1 MGDFLLDIDEGTKKY
16 FDSLDKG
23 IEKAYEIAEAS
34 RKKNRDPESKVDIPI
49 AEDLAARV
57 EGLVSMIFPD
67 FMGSGL
73 KEGIRELEAK
83 YGKNDERVSL
93 SSSEMVAKEK
103 FCKFESKEKAI
114 EAGLRV
120 GLAYLT
126 LGVVTAPLEGISSV
140 RLTDGYISIYYSGPI
155 RSAGGTASAMS
166 VLIADYLRKKMG
178 IDKYEA
184 NETERK
190 RYATEVEDYYR
201 LVGMQYHPNEKE
213 IEMIISNVNV
223 CLTGDPTEKF
233 EVSNHKDL
241 PRVETNRIRG
251 GMCLVVG
258 EGLTLKAPKLLKR
271 VTKFGKDFDLEDWM
285 WLDKYNKLK
294 MSVNSVVSKSDET
307 DVKYTPSTKYIS
319 KVIAGRPIL
328 SHPARQGGF
337 RLRYGSSRTTGIA
350 ATSLHPGL
358 FHLTRFVAV
367 GTQLATE
374 LPGKATVCTPV
385 DTVEPPVVLLKDGT
399 VRTIC
404 TADDA
409 QETRSSVDKILSM
422 GDILIP
428 YGEFVSQNHILL
440 PSAYCEEWWALEVKK
455 ALENGKV
462 SMDVSSFVEKPYP
475 KPAFDVAVKI
485 SEELS
490 VPMHPAYNYFWHDL
504 SSDELCGL
512 VDTVFKAEEKDGAL
526 LVDISSKK
534 ALEKLCMPHSLDSS
548 GKLVSVSGDERKALM
563 FTVGC
568 GGKSSAEDRL
578 KTVRESKNVVDAISK
593 LSGVKFREKG
603 PTRVGL
609 KMGRPEKAER
619 RLMKGRPQVLF
630 PCGDEGGR
638 MRNIMDSYSLG
649 KVSTSFPTFRCP
661 KCNMPVFNRSC
672 FACGTE
678 AQEYRF
684 CSKCKKSV
692 ADKVHCGVPT
702 DRYRMMVVNPKD
714 VIDRAAKKVG
724 INVLPKLLK
733 GVRGLSGAGKDMEIV
748 EKGLLRE
755 KYGLYVNK
763 DGTTRYDAVD
773 VPVTHFKLKEIDV
786 SVDAIKRI
794 GYDKDIYGKPIENDN
809 QVIELKAQDI
819 IISDNSDFSCVG
831 YFINVCK
838 FVDELL
844 VKVYDQKPFYR
855 VKKKED
861 LVGQLVI
868 GLAPH
873 TSAGIIGRIIGFT
886 PAKICYAHPF
896 WHAAKRRNCDG
907 DEDSILLLM
916 DALVNFS
923 RKYLPTTRGAATMDA
938 PLVLTTHLDPE
949 EVDDEAWTVDIVDS
963 YPLSF
968 YEDTMEFKK
977 PWEIK
982 EKITIV
988 EDLMGKPGVYHSM
1001 FTHDTDNIN
1010 DAVYKSRYVVLET
1023 MSEKL
1028 ESQLKLATQAV
1039 AVDESDVSEKILE
1052 KHLLKDIKGNMRTFS
1067 RQKMRC
1073 VGCNAKY
1080 RRVPLTG
1087 KCACGGKLLL
1097 TVSEG
1102 TVRKYIEPA
1111 KHIMSNFI
1119 VTSYLRQQFSVLESE
1134 VDAFFGKKARQFK
1147 LGMFG
1152 QKK

>member
-1 MGDFLLDIDEGTKKY
+1 MEIDEGTKKY
-16 FDSLDKG
+16 FDFLDKG

-34 RKKNRDPESKVDIPI
+34 RKKNKDPESKVDIPI

-93 SSSEMVAKEK
+93 SSAEMVAKEK
-103 FCKFESKEKAI
+103 FCKFESKEKSV

-126 LGVVTAPLEGISSV
+126 LGVVTAPLEGISAV
-140 RLTDGYISIYYSGPI
+140 RITDGYISIYYSGPI

-166 VLIADYLRKKMG
+166 VLIADFLRKKMG
-178 IDKYEA
+178 IGKYEA

-213 IEMIISNVNV
+213 IDMIISKVNV

-233 EVSNHKDL
+233 EVSNYKDL

-271 VTKFGKDFDLEDWM
+271 VMKFGKDFDLEDWM
-285 WLDKYNKLK
+285 WLEKYNKLK
-294 MSVNSVVSKSDET
+294 MSVNSVKSEGKET
-307 DVKYTPSTKYIS
+307 EEKYTPSTKYIS

-328 SHPARQGGF
+328 SHPARPGGF
-337 RLRYGSSRTTGIA
+337 RLRYGSSRTTGTA
-350 ATSLHPGL
+350 ATSLHPGV
-358 FHLTRFVAV
+358 FHLTRFIAV

-385 DTVEPPVVLLKDGT
+385 DTIEPPVVLLKDGT
-399 VRTIC
+399 VRKIY
-404 TADDA
+404 TAEDA
-409 QETRSSVDKILSM
+409 QETRSSVYKILSM

-440 PSAYCEEWWALEVKK
+440 PSSYCEEWWALETKK
-455 ALENGKV
+455 AREEKKA
-462 SMDVSSFVEKPYP
+462 SIDVSSFVEKPYT
-475 KPAFDVAVKI
+475 KPTFDVARKL

-504 SSDELCGL
+504 SGDELCDL
-512 VDTVFKAEEKDGAL
+512 IVAVSAAREDDGVL
-526 LVDISSKK
+526 LVDMSSKK
-534 ALEKLCMPHSLDSS
+534 ALEKLCLSHCLDSS
-548 GKLVSVSGDERKALM
+548 GKMVAVKGDEKKALK
-563 FTVGC
+563 FTLGCDGKKSVG
-568 GGKSSAEDRL
+568 DRC
-578 KTVRESKNVVDAISK
+578 KHVRESKNIVDAISF

-630 PCGDEGGR
+630 PCGAEGGR
-638 MRNIMDSYSLG
+638 MRNIMEAYASG
-649 KVSTSFPTFRCP
+649 KVSSSYPTFRCP
-661 KCNMPVFNRSC
+661 KCNIPVFNRAC
-672 FACGTE
+672 YVCGTK

-684 CSKCKKSV
+684 CSKCKKPVS
-692 ADKVHCGVPT
+692 DEMHCGVPT
-702 DRYRMMVVNPKD
+702 DRFRSMIVNPKKVVD
-714 VIDRAAKKVG
+714 VAAKKMG
-724 INVLPKLLK
+724 IPVLPKLLK
-733 GVRGLSGAGKDMEIV
+733 GVRGVSGANKDMEAV

-773 VPVTHFKLKEIDV
+773 VPITHFKPKEIDV
-786 SVDAIKRI
+786 SVEILKKM
-794 GYDKDIYGKPIENDN
+794 GYEKDVYGKAIERDD
-809 QVIELKAQDI
+809 QIIELKVQDI

-844 VKVYDQKPFYR
+844 EKHYGQKAFYR
-855 VKKKED
+855 VKKKDD

-949 EVDDEAWTVDIVDS
+949 EVDDEAWTVDVVDS

-977 PWEIK
+977 PWEIRD
-982 EKITIV
+982 KIKIV
-988 EDLMGKPGVYHSM
+988 EDMMGKPEVYHSM
-1001 FTHDTDNIN
+1001 FTHDTADIN

-1028 ESQLKLATQAV
+1028 DSQLKLATQAV

-1067 RQKMRC
+1067 RQKLRC
-1073 VGCNAKY
+1073 VSCNAKY

-1111 KHIMSNFI
+1111 KHIMSNFKI
-1119 VTSYLRQQFSVLESE
+1119 TSYLRQQFAVLESE